1 LATTAWFQSA
11 ISAEKTSKV
20 VLPLLSVMPEAYG
33 LAPRRTGPEP
43 GYAIQRLVCVRC
55 RARHGRSAV
64 PGAGR
69 ADTDDDLT
77 RSLERAHLI
86 PAAVFDE
93 HTLTFAHRGDL
104 LADARTLISVP
115 YGAQTSARACTWSW
129 VRKRLGFRRH
139 VGEAR
144 LRRRSPPSVHFAPRL

>member
-20 VLPLLSVMPEAYG
+20 VLLLLSVMPEAYG
-33 LAPRRTGPEP
+33 RASPNRPEP
-43 GYAIQRLVCVRC
+43 GYAIQRPVCVRC
-55 RARHGRSAV
+55 RVRHGRSAV

-86 PAAVFDE
+86 PAAVF
-93 HTLTFAHRGDL
+93 
-104 LADARTLISVP
+104 
-115 YGAQTSARACTWSW
+115 
-129 VRKRLGFRRH
+129 
-139 VGEAR
+139 
-144 LRRRSPPSVHFAPRL
+144 